1 MDNSPAKTALRI
13 SLAVSLLSL
22 GLKVSGFWITGSS
35 TALSDA
41 AESIIHI
48 LAVGFVY
55 YGLILSTKPADEKH
69 LYGHERVEFI
79 SVGIEGT
86 VIILAGITIIYQSIE
101 NYING
106 YNLANLVSG
115 IYLIGGAGVVNLI
128 LGTYLMRVGRREN
141 NMMVVSN
148 GKHTLTDVWTSA
160 GAVAT
165 LIIIKFTGFRILDS
179 LVAGALAFYIMYEG
193 FKLIRYSVDGLM
205 DSKNP
210 ETDAQIR
217 STLSESLPGAM
228 TNIHN
233 LRHRSA
239 GHTTWI
245 ELHSIFEKG
254 IDLKKAHDDATIL
267 ERKLIDAI
275 EGDVIVTIH
284 LEPEGSHRKAHEQ
297 LEEADQQRPLD
308 DFI

>member
-141 NMMVVSN
+141 NMMVISN

-165 LIIIKFTGFRILDS
+165 LIIIKFTDFRILDS

-217 STLSESLPGAM
+217 RTLSESLPGAM

-284 LEPEGSHRKAHEQ
+284 LEPDGSHRKAHEQ

>member
-22 GLKVSGFWITGSS
+22 GLKVSGFWITGSN

-141 NMMVVSN
+141 NMMVISN

-165 LIIIKFTGFRILDS
+165 LIIIKFTDFRILDS

-284 LEPEGSHRKAHEQ
+284 LEPDGSHRKAHEQ